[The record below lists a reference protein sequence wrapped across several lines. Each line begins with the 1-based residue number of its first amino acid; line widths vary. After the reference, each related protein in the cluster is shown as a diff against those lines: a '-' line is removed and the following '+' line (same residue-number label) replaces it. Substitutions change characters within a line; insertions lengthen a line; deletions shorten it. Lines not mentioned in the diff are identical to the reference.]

1 MSYKAP
7 RIVVAGDQLTADN
20 WNSMVVAVT
29 TAVTTA
35 TAPVATAGV
44 TDLLVLAA
52 AASATQTPI
61 SRRAL
66 LGLWRAKS

>member
-1 MSYKAP
+1 MSYQTP
-7 RIVVAGDQLTADN
+7 RYVAAGDIMTADN

-29 TAVTTA
+29 IATAPVA
-35 TAPVATAGV
+35 APVATAGV

-52 AASATQTPI
+52 AASAAQTPI

-66 LGLWRAKS
+66 LRLWRAKS

>member
-1 MSYKAP
+1 MSYQAP
-7 RIVVAGDQLTADN
+7 RIVVAGDLLTADN
-20 WNSMVVAVT
+20 WNSMVV
-29 TAVTTA
+29 AVTTA